1 MASETKNM
9 TSGSPA
15 RLILAFAL
23 PLMVGNIF
31 QQLYTV
37 VDTIVVGNA
46 LGIDA
51 LAAVGNGEWLN
62 WLVLSMIQGFAQG
75 FCIQLAQD
83 FGAGDYKQ
91 LRRTYST
98 SVYLSAICA
107 VVILV
112 LSLSLMFPV
121 LRLMNTPDSI
131 IGTSASYL
139 GVIFAGAP
147 IVMAY
152 NLFAAVLRALGDS
165 KTPLRA
171 MIIASLTNV
180 VLDLLF
186 VMVFHWGVAGAA
198 LATVI
203 GQALSALICFR
214 AIRGIDLLRMEKGEM
229 RFDRMLAARL
239 MRLATPFAFQN
250 FIISV
255 GGLVVQFVING
266 FGVLYIAGFTAT
278 NKLYGILEIAAY
290 SYGFAMTTYAGQNLG
305 AGKIDRIGKG
315 TRAGAWMG
323 MATAAVIGIAMLIFG
338 RVILGCFVSGNESD
352 VAATIEIAYRYLSIM
367 AVFLPVLYL
376 LYVFRSALQGIG
388 DTVMPMVSG
397 VAELVM
403 RIGVI
408 LILPHLIGEDGLFWA
423 EISAWLGADVVL
435 ISSYCVRMRRLKK
448 ELHYDR

>member
-1 MASETKNM
+1 MASATKNM
-9 TSGSPA
+9 TTGSPA
-15 RLILAFAL
+15 KLILLFAL
-23 PLMVGNIF
+23 PLMVGNVF

-91 LRRTYST
+91 LHRTYST
-98 SVYLSAICA
+98 AVYLSAICA
-107 VVILV
+107 GVILV

-121 LRLMNTPDSI
+121 LHLLNTPEKI

-139 GVIFAGAP
+139 GVIFAGIP
-147 IVMAY
+147 VVMAY

-171 MIIASLTNV
+171 MMIASLTNI

-198 LATVI
+198 FATVI

-214 AIRGIDLLRMEKGEM
+214 AIRHIELLRMKKDEI
-229 RFDRMLAARL
+229 RFDRALSVRL

-266 FGVLYIAGFTAT
+266 FGVLYIAGFTAA

-305 AGKIDRIGKG
+305 AGKIDRIRKG
-315 TRAGAWMG
+315 TCAGAWMG
-323 MATAAVIGIAMLIFG
+323 AVTAVIIGIAMLVFG
-338 RVILGCFVSGNESD
+338 RIILSCFISGDASD
-352 VAATIEIAYRYLSIM
+352 VAATLDIAYHYLSVM

-376 LYVFRSALQGIG
+376 LYVFRSVLQGIG

-397 VAELVM
+397 IAELVM

-408 LILPHLIGEDGLFWA
+408 LLLPLAIGEEGLFWA
-423 EISAWLGADVVL
+423 EICAWMGADVVL
-435 ISSYCVRMRRLKK
+435 FSSYFVRMRRLKR
-448 ELHYDR
+448 EVRYDG